1 MKCVKQSV
9 CYVYTSKYNIMDNL
23 KRTVSF
29 DDMVDALADI
39 QRRKLL
45 VALLEHNPQDDSPVV
60 IADPDGEADAVERLI
75 SMQHVH
81 LPKLA
86 EYEFIEWNEE
96 THEVMKGARFDEI
109 RPLLE
114 LLDDHE
120 DELPAGW
127 L

>member
-1 MKCVKQSV
+1 
-9 CYVYTSKYNIMDNL
+9 
-23 KRTVSF
+23 
-29 DDMVDALADI
+29 MVDALADV

-45 VALLEHNPQDDSPVV
+45 IALLEHNPQDDSAVV
-60 IADPDGEADAVERLI
+60 IADSESESDAVERLV

-86 EYEFIEWNEE
+86 DYGFIEWDED
-96 THEVMKGARFDEI
+96 THEVMKGPNFDEI

-120 DELPAGW
+120 DELPDDW